1 MYTDEQFEA
10 LEKEELEITNEAIL
24 AMLVLLH
31 ATKSSLEKELR
42 NFYST
47 YGKDGVVTYSEA
59 RKWSSGNDHRRR
71 ITLLTLY
78 INENFDK
85 LKDGLTPELKA
96 MLEDV
101 IAKES
106 EFFEKEVDSEEVLAT
121 PWGVDEST
129 WYDRLVND
137 VALWCAYILVDIK
150 QHLLKRNHI
159 DDVLVKL
166 DKRFKSMENI
176 ITALGLSESTA
187 IGSLSR
193 KQIFKELGIDKYR
206 FYARVDER
214 TCETCGSLHGLVF
227 PISAYEVGVTA
238 SPVHPRCRCWEVP
251 ITE

>member
-1 MYTDEQFEA
+1 
-10 LEKEELEITNEAIL
+10 
-24 AMLVLLH
+24 
-31 ATKSSLEKELR
+31 
-42 NFYST
+42 
-47 YGKDGVVTYSEA
+47 
-59 RKWSSGNDHRRR
+59 
-71 ITLLTLY
+71 
-78 INENFDK
+78 

-176 ITALGLSESTA
+176 LTALGLSESTA